1 MIKATLIKANFRL
14 DPVYS
19 FRGLIYYHHDR
30 KQHRIQA
37 DMELE
42 KELRVLHLDLT
53 AARTLGRASKPTLT
67 VMHFLQ
73 GHTYSNKVIPPNHV
87 SCHGLTTFSP
97 PQSSLI
103 FVRNKQTTVCDTEE
117 QMHINLKLM

>member
-1 MIKATLIKANFRL
+1 MIQATLIKANFRL

-42 KELRVLHLDLT
+42 KELRVLHIDLT
-53 AARTLGRASKPTLT
+53 AARRNCLFHIGQSFKAHPHSYALPPRPHL
-67 VMHFLQ
+67 LQ
-73 GHTYSNKVIPPNHV
+73 QSHTS
-87 SCHGLTTFSP
+87 
-97 PQSSLI
+97 
-103 FVRNKQTTVCDTEE
+103 
-117 QMHINLKLM
+117 